1 MQINI
6 LVADDDEMLRKLTCD
21 VIKKQGYNPI
31 SANDGQEAL
40 DLFFEHNNFELCI
53 LDVMMPKLTGL
64 QVLEEIRKHST
75 VPVIMLTALGDEEDE
90 IQGFEKG
97 ADDYIAKP
105 FSYPVLVARID
116 NMLKKVKEINSQII
130 SEGEITFNNQTH
142 EVTVKG
148 EKVELNHKEYMLL
161 EYFILNKKLVLTRE
175 QILNNIWGYDYDG
188 DIRTIDSHIKMLRKK
203 LGDCNEYIK
212 TIRGTGYKF
221 EITEGKF

>member
-6 LVADDDEMLRKLTCD
+6 LVADDDIMLRKLTCD
-21 VIKKQGYNPI
+21 VIRKQGYNPI
-31 SANDGQEAL
+31 AAEDGQEAI
-40 DLFFEHNNFELCI
+40 DLFFGNHNFELVI

-64 QVLEEIRKHST
+64 QVLKEIREHST

-90 IQGFEKG
+90 IAGFDVG

-116 NMLKKVKEINSQII
+116 NMLKKVKEVHSQT
-130 SEGEITFNNQTH
+130 ITIGDILFNKQTH
-142 EVTVKG
+142 EVFIKG
-148 EKVELNHKEYMLL
+148 QSTELNHKEYMLL
-161 EYFILNKKLVLTRE
+161 EYFIINKNLVLTRE
-175 QILNNIWGYDYDG
+175 QILNSVWGYDYDG

-203 LGDCNEYIK
+203 LGECSEYVK

-221 EITEGKF
+221 EVVEGNC